1 MDISQPEIIKEE
13 LHQALGNVGSFEQCA
28 LLNYPNYG
36 NIGDHLIWLGA
47 ILYLTDVVGC
57 TINHVAV
64 QKLSKGQIE
73 QKLDKQ
79 SPLIFTGGG
88 NLNDIYK
95 HINFYEEI
103 ISEYGDRPII
113 ILPQSIYFTEQER
126 LNKVANIFNSHP
138 NLTIF
143 ARENYSY
150 DIALEYFHSCR
161 VFLAPDMAFQLVNMP
176 GLPNKN
182 HRSNSILYHCRTGK
196 ELNKDSAPKTLN
208 LPNVV
213 TQDWASYEYQGTPSA
228 LSLKG
233 LTTLIQQGR
242 LKEWFSRQ
250 QWKLFHP
257 YVVKFQQMDNPSWH
271 LNSWKFMHDGVYQ
284 FKPHGLV
291 ITNRLHGHI
300 LGILLEIPHVF
311 LANSYYKNQ
320 SFYETW
326 THEIPFCKFVQD
338 ASDVENAAREI
349 LKIYPI

>member
-13 LHQALGNVGSFEQCA
+13 LHQALGNVGSFEKCA

-64 QKLSKGQIE
+64 QNLSKGQIE
-73 QKLDKQ
+73 PKLDKQ

-150 DIALEYFHSCR
+150 NIALEYFHSCR